1 MVHRAAKR
9 SIRLVL
15 VRRVF
20 TSTISNRAVKP
31 RTADGTA
38 FTGGRVGRCHLLT
51 QVRAKSV
58 VGRRTG
64 DALFMTQNP
73 KMPALMLV
81 KMN

>member
-1 MVHRAAKR
+1 M
-9 SIRLVL
+9 RLVL

-51 QVRAKSV
+51 RMQKAVAQSSDGFLHSCQQADTSLGEEV
-58 VGRRTG
+58 VANR
-64 DALFMTQNP
+64 
-73 KMPALMLV
+73 
-81 KMN
+81 